1 MADSQSLA
9 PITDVRSTNIVQQM
23 RNTEGILDATGMGPF
38 AVNMGGK
45 PYIQKAGL
53 SIKLQQ
59 YANKHKG
66 IKSILSI
73 PISYAAEDPKEMKEL
88 FAMMPEETKV
98 EVLRTRDNDM
108 AMFTTPLGTA
118 LNRCIILFGDGLK
131 VSETANANAQNVKM
145 STIHTFLDVMAATR
159 AYNRCVKKITG
170 DGFMNVDIVDEFG
183 DYNEEDFT
191 DDSDCSF
198 RDGEGTPATED
209 MGPGMEQKAGA
220 DEAGPYMAEATGE
233 PQEIPTAVPEPQ
245 QQETA
250 CINKTQQ
257 SRLFKLGSPE
267 VVKAVLGRYGYERTE
282 QIPKAE
288 YADICKEI
296 EKAVGGPE

>member
-1 MADSQSLA
+1 MADNQLA
-9 PITDVRSTNIVQQM
+9 PIADVKSTGIMQQM
-23 RNTEGILDATGMGPF
+23 KNTEGVLDATGMGPF
-38 AVNMGGK
+38 AIAMGNK

-59 YANKHKG
+59 YANKHRG
-66 IKSILSI
+66 VKSILSI
-73 PISYAAEDPKEMKEL
+73 PISYSTEDPKEMREL
-88 FAMMPEETKV
+88 FSLLPEQAKV
-98 EVLRTRDNDM
+98 EVLRNRDNDM
-108 AMFTTPLGTA
+108 AMFTTPAGTA
-118 LNRCIILFGDGLK
+118 MAKCIILFGDGLK
-131 VSETANANAQNVKM
+131 VSETATANAQNVKM

-220 DEAGPYMAEATGE
+220 DEAGPYMAEAAGD
-233 PQEIPTAVPEPQ
+233 QAEIPAIVSEPQ
-245 QQETA
+245 QQETTA
-250 CINKTQQ
+250 YINKTQQ

-267 VVKAVLGRYGYERTE
+267 VVKAVLERYGYERTE
-282 QIPKAE
+282 QIPKSE
-288 YADICKEI
+288 YSDICKEI
-296 EKAVGGPE
+296 EEEAGGK

>member
-88 FAMMPEETKV
+88 FAMMPEETKK
-98 EVLRTRDNDM
+98 EILRQRDNDM
-108 AMFTTPLGTA
+108 GMFTTPAGTA
-118 LNRCIILFGDGLK
+118 MAKCIIIFGDGLK
-131 VSETANANAQNVKM
+131 VSETATANKENVKM
-145 STIHTFLDVMAATR
+145 STIHGFLDVMAATR
-159 AYNRCVKKITG
+159 AYNRCVKKLTA
-170 DGFMNVDIVDEFG
+170 DGLLNINLVEEFEDYSDVDFIE
-183 DYNEEDFT
+183 
-191 DDSDCSF
+191 DDSCSF
-198 RDGEGTPATED
+198 RDPAGTPADTV
-209 MGPGMEQKAGA
+209 MGTGMEYEAAGT
-220 DEAGPYMAEATGE
+220 EAGPDMDTPAGDQT
-233 PQEIPTAVPEPQ
+233 EIPTAVPEPQ

-267 VVKAVLGRYGYERTE
+267 VVKAVLMRHGYDRTE

-296 EKAVGGPE
+296 EEEAGGK